1 MYVVNRPEPIKGWAG
16 LQSGVEEFDKQEI
29 EGHKDDIDT
38 LLVFVSQCM
47 LTGLFSAVLAAFVLI
62 AYTLLQPDAAGA
74 SLSVVT
80 QMSTQGASYHVEGDF
95 INSTTP
101 ATPPPP
107 FQPTH
112 NAIVVNDLW
121 TASLI
126 ISLATASF
134 AILVKQWLRQYIKYT
149 TSFPQGRMRVRHF
162 RREGLERWYV
172 LEIAGFLPFLLQIS
186 LALFFVGLCYFTAEV
201 HPSVRNTTLPLVCGW
216 AFLFIAATVF
226 PIFSAQCP
234 YKTP

>member
-1 MYVVNRPEPIKGWAG
+1 MHVVTRPQPILGWPG

-29 EGHKDDIDT
+29 EGYKDDIDT
-38 LLVFVSQCM
+38 LLVF
-47 LTGLFSAVLAAFVLI
+47 TGLFSAVLAAFVLV
-62 AYTLLQPDAAGA
+62 AYTLLQPDAAGTT
-74 SLSVVT
+74 LSVVT
-80 QMSTQGASYHVEGDF
+80 QMSTQGASYHVEGEF

-101 ATPPPP
+101 VAPPPP
-107 FQPTH
+107 SEPTH
-112 NAIVVNDLW
+112 NAIIVNDLW

-134 AILVKQWLRQYIKYT
+134 AILVKQWLRQYMKFT
-149 TSFPQGRMRVRHF
+149 TSFPQGRMRVRRF

-172 LEIAGFLPFLLQIS
+172 LEMAGLLPFLLQIS
-186 LALFFVGLCYFTAEV
+186 LALFFVGLCYFTADL
-201 HPSVRNTTLPLVCGW
+201 HLSVRNTTLPLVCSW
-216 AFLFIAATVF
+216 AILFIAATIF